1 MKIISPRDVFDNK
14 NFLSPPLTCPSRIAF
29 LQMYTTTFSPP
40 LEYPLT
46 LEISAYNFDFIK
58 IHKNNFKLHILDIA

>member
-1 MKIISPRDVFDNK
+1 
-14 NFLSPPLTCPSRIAF
+14 
-29 LQMYTTTFSPP
+29 MYTTTFSPP